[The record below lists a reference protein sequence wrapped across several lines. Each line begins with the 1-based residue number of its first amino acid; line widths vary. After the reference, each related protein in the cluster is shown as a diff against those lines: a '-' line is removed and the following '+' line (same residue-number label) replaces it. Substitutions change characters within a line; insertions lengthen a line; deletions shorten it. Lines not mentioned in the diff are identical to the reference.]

1 MIICID
7 GPAASGKS
15 TIAKL
20 IANQLGLI
28 YIDTGAMYR
37 AVALCSDNNNIS
49 LDDLPALEEMLS
61 DIFLEFKVL
70 DGERRIFLNGEDVS
84 EAIRTPEISKLSS
97 AIATIKIVREKMVD
111 AQRKLGKENKVILD
125 GRDIG
130 TVVFPHAEYKFFLT
144 ASLDERARRRLKE
157 LQEKGIDSDFEQ
169 VKTEMIWRDSNDS
182 NRAESPLKKA
192 EDAIEIDTTEMTIE
206 ETANMILRMIN
217 K

>member
-1 MIICID
+1 MIICVD

-20 IANQLGLI
+20 IANQLGFV

-37 AVALCSDNNNIS
+37 AVALCSKNNNIS
-49 LDDLPALEEMLS
+49 LNDLIALEKMLS
-61 DIFLEFKVL
+61 EMFLEFKIL
-70 DGERRIFLNGEDVS
+70 DGERRLFLNGEDVS

-111 AQRKLGKENKVILD
+111 AQRKLGERDNVILD

-130 TVVFPHAEYKFFLT
+130 TVVFPNADYKFFLT
-144 ASLDERARRRLKE
+144 ASLDERAKRRLKE
-157 LQEKGIDSDFEQ
+157 LQEKGINSDFEQ
-169 VKTEMIWRDSNDS
+169 VRTEMKWRDSNDS
-182 NRAESPLKKA
+182 NRMESPLVKA
-192 EDAIEIDTTEMTIE
+192 GDAIEIDTTELTIE
-206 ETANMILRMIN
+206 ETVNMILRMIN